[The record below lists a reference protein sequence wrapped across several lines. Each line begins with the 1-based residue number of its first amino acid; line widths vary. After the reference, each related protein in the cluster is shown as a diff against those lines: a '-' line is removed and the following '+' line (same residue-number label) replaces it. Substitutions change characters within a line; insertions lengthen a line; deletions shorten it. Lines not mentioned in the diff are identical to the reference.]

1 MNNKLTDRQQQVLD
15 LLIAFRQEHGF
26 PPTVQ
31 ELAEMLG
38 CRSPNAAAEHIR
50 ALEKKGVITRLRG
63 TSRGIYINMP
73 DPEPEH
79 DAAELLRAL
88 VAGEENARERAIAYL
103 HNKGIEA

>member
-1 MNNKLTDRQQQVLD
+1 MKLTDRQQQVLD
-15 LLIAFRQEHGF
+15 LLISFRQEHGF

-63 TSRGIYINMP
+63 TSRGIYVNAP
-73 DPEPEH
+73 DPEH

-103 HNKGIEA
+103 HDRGIVA

>member
-1 MNNKLTDRQQQVLD
+1 MSIKLTDRQQQVLD
-15 LLIAFRQEHGF
+15 LLISFRQEHGF

-31 ELAEMLG
+31 ELSEMLG
-38 CRSPNAAAEHIR
+38 CRSHNAAAEHIR

-63 TSRGIYINMP
+63 ISRGIYVNAP
-73 DPEPEH
+73 DPEH

-103 HNKGIEA
+103 HNKGIVA

>member
-1 MNNKLTDRQQQVLD
+1 MRIKLTDRQQQVLD
-15 LLIAFRQEHGF
+15 LLISFRQEHGF

-63 TSRGIYINMP
+63 TSRGIYVNAP
-73 DPEPEH
+73 DPEH

-103 HNKGIEA
+103 HDRGIVA